1 MELAFCLWLLTT
13 SELHLNGICTQAYEG
28 ISVKVHWICM
38 TSKHQC
44 GLQGPY
50 QCGGGGWGSV
60 GALQRMAC
68 LAHGQAPCLF
78 EGISGRKACD
88 FHCSYLS
95 TFRPNEAAVIQFH
108 LNETQAL
115 SHSAVKPRLSA
126 PVQSC

>member
-60 GALQRMAC
+60 GAKASSLVTHEDINSSVC
-68 LAHGQAPCLF
+68 VSVCLF
-78 EGISGRKACD
+78 DVCVSIYVNLGVYGCVLRGGPQ
-88 FHCSYLS
+88 
-95 TFRPNEAAVIQFH
+95 TEAAMKRDQPSPYRF
-108 LNETQAL
+108 Q
-115 SHSAVKPRLSA
+115 P
-126 PVQSC
+126 PCC